1 MTTHFESFLL
11 TIISLSLFKHII
23 GLDSSLVAVSIL
35 ALLALEQ
42 DVVPWGD
49 GGIIIG
55 VLEVEAE
62 GFGSGS
68 GLARD
73 LVG

>member
-11 TIISLSLFKHII
+11 TIISLSLFKPI